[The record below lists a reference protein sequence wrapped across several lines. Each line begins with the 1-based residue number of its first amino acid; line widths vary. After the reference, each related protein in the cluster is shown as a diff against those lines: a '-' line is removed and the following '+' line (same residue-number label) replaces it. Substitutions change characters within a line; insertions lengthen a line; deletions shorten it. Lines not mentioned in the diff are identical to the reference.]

1 MLWNRI
7 FTPFISVF
15 NNYQRALNWAGMLEQ
30 SGIEDIDIV
39 VIGTYDVPPGQLWNA
54 HQLAVRLGFP
64 QWLIDFHENEYL
76 FHGSIEHERVLAVLP
91 AEGRRVSIP
100 VHLGS
105 LTLPQSFVNTV
116 GSEDEE
122 VITTGISR
130 EVFIHCDTWDR
141 VRCEQTLHA
150 LCTTSGCPS

>member
-39 VIGTYDVPPGQLWNA
+39 VIDTCDVPPGQLWDA

-64 QWLIDFHENEYL
+64 QWRIDFHKNEYL

-105 LTLPQSFVNTV
+105 LTLPAVVCQHRWLRGR
-116 GSEDEE
+116 GSHNNRDFQRG
-122 VITTGISR
+122 V
-130 EVFIHCDTWDR
+130 H
-141 VRCEQTLHA
+141 TL
-150 LCTTSGCPS
+150 